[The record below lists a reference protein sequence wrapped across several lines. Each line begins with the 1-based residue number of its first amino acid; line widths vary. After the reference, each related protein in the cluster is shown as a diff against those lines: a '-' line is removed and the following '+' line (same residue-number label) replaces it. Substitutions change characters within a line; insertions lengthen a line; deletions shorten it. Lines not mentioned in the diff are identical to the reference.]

1 MQSCQFAKS
10 VIERGSGKLSTA
22 RPAAVSSVEL
32 QYTRSRPCSLCF
44 RNHSEMLTMVC
55 SRARLRARLSWS
67 SQILL
72 RHVLDLRTP
81 LPRQGN
87 VTDSFIPSVPYIHS
101 ALVVN
106 GSGLTYYQ
114 LQLGWVV
121 SFILF
126 RFGGSAF
133 CVTLVFVRSRR
144 ENLLLLSWQS
154 LRHVHSLSRYYYFFH
169 LRHRSAGGLIVW
181 RTFLNLSKMMY
192 RLACFGRRHFVS

>member
-87 VTDSFIPSVPYIHS
+87 VTDSFISVCS
-101 ALVVN
+101 
-106 GSGLTYYQ
+106 
-114 LQLGWVV
+114 
-121 SFILF
+121 
-126 RFGGSAF
+126 
-133 CVTLVFVRSRR
+133 
-144 ENLLLLSWQS
+144 
-154 LRHVHSLSRYYYFFH
+154 VHSFCASCERVWPYVLPATAGVSCISLYCLYYSVSVGRHSVFLSCLFAVGVRIYYYFRGKACDMFIH
-169 LRHRSAGGLIVW
+169 FRVIIIFFTCVTARPEGL
-181 RTFLNLSKMMY
+181 
-192 RLACFGRRHFVS
+192 